1 MGYDNPLSRK
11 ASRSWV
17 GIMASQ
23 ELGAPAPVR
32 SILSRT
38 LDLSKLRRTKGISLE
53 EIAER
58 TKISLR
64 FLHAIE
70 AEEFDKLPGGIFNT
84 SYLRQYAAAVGFDEA
99 MLLAHY
105 DGKIHPATERLT
117 IQPEEKRAS
126 RGFFDRWLRISAQ
139 AQ

>member
-1 MGYDNPLSRK
+1 
-11 ASRSWV
+11 
-17 GIMASQ
+17 MASQ
-23 ELGAPAPVR
+23 KPGAPAPVR
-32 SILSRT
+32 SILART

-70 AEEFDKLPGGIFNT
+70 AEEFEKLPGGIFST
-84 SYLRQYAAAVGFDEA
+84 SYLRQYAEAIGFDES

-105 DGKIHPATERLT
+105 DCKIHPVEER
-117 IQPEEKRAS
+117 PELVSEDKRGS